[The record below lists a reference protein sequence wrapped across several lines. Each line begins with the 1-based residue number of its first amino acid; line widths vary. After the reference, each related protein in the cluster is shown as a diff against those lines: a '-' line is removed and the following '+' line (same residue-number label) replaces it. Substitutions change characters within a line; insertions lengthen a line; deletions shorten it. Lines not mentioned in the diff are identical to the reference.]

1 LHRKDGWWN
10 GKPWATLIGIK
21 SVDRQWVAA
30 LAPPQSGC
38 IAGVTDRAGAG
49 GMERRSVM
57 MLAAGLAASAGGAG
71 AEAPAIRGTATYRER
86 MALPPGAVL
95 VVALQDISRADAPAE
110 TLAEARI
117 PVAGQVPIGFALPY
131 DPARIRPGHRYAVRG
146 SIEVEG
152 RVMFRTDTIHPVLTR
167 GAGEDVALHLVRA
180 AAPTAEAAPPL
191 VGPDWVVED
200 IGGRGV
206 VDRVRSSLTFT
217 ADGKVAG
224 SGGCNRIAGSYTL
237 AGETIGFGQMIST
250 MMACAPAVGEQEQR
264 FLRALGQAKRWRITP
279 EGWLLL
285 LDAGGAP
292 LARLARQ

>member
-1 LHRKDGWWN
+1 
-10 GKPWATLIGIK
+10 
-21 SVDRQWVAA
+21 
-30 LAPPQSGC
+30 
-38 IAGVTDRAGAG
+38 
-49 GMERRSVM
+49 
-57 MLAAGLAASAGGAG
+57 
-71 AEAPAIRGTATYRER
+71 
-86 MALPPGAVL
+86 
-95 VVALQDISRADAPAE
+95 
-110 TLAEARI
+110 
-117 PVAGQVPIGFALPY
+117 
-131 DPARIRPGHRYAVRG
+131 
-146 SIEVEG
+146 
-152 RVMFRTDTIHPVLTR
+152 MFRTGTIHPVLTR